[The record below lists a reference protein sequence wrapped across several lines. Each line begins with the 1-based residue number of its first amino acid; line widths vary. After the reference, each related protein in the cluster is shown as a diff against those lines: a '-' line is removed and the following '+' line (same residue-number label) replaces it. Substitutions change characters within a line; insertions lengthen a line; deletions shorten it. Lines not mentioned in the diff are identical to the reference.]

1 MRLCPSYLMR
11 GMPDAARKDPLPV
24 LFFLWK
30 AWLPGLELRVPPAGA
45 GVLIVP
51 ARPLGHEL
59 ADARD
64 ECELR
69 FDALD
74 GVEFLLK
81 LPGEQPEACIPAGLV
96 VGDEPVVDEPGDAD
110 APAGV
115 LLLTAGQLE
124 LDDDPGRQP
133 PLGSGRGLLLL
144 LAPQLSHQRP
154 LGRAWRGWLRSVCRR
169 GGRRSRSG
177 PRSCP

>member
-11 GMPDAARKDPLPV
+11 GMPEAARKEPLPV
-24 LFFLWK
+24 LFFLWE
-30 AWLPGLELRVPPAGA
+30 AWLPGLELGVAPAGA
-45 GVLIVP
+45 GVLVVP

-69 FDALD
+69 FDTLD

-81 LPGEQPEACIPAGLV
+81 LPGEEPEACIPAGWV

-115 LLLTAGQLE
+115 PLLAAGQLE
-124 LDDDPGRQP
+124 LDDDPRP
-133 PLGSGRGLLLL
+133 PATLGSGRGLLLPL
-144 LAPQLSHQRP
+144 QFSHQRP
-154 LGRAWRGWLRSVCRR
+154 PGRAWRGWLRSVSRR
-169 GGRRSRSG
+169 DGRRSRSG